1 VNRLDDNKKLE
12 QLKFNLREKQIP
24 YFEDSELQALLDNNG
39 GDVNKASYEGLII
52 KAETTGLS
60 VSGLTTQ
67 DSSSYF
73 KMLASR
79 YVSTNSGVLT

>member
-1 VNRLDDNKKLE
+1 MDKLE

-24 YFEDSELQALLDNNG
+24 YFEDDELQTLLSVNNG
-39 GDVNKASYEGLII
+39 DVRKASYEGLIL
-52 KAETTGLS
+52 KAETTGLND
-60 VSGLTTQ
+60 SGLTTM

-79 YVSTNSGVLT
+79 FVSTNSGVLE